1 MKKKVLLII
10 SVLGV
15 LGIFWAII
23 IGIGEKND
31 KKSSGEIA
39 TKDSAVKQ
47 QELTTGYTYHEV
59 EQWVLRLADNDE
71 EKKALGRL
79 IDPLTKSNY
88 ITVSYIV
95 NVAATIGAPDETYKK
110 EILLMD
116 EEECLTREQFD
127 RIYDNMV
134 NSGLSEGLRR
144 TDILVYDL
152 ISYISD
158 DGTSH
163 NELYDG
169 DNYYNLTESIS
180 EDYMNSIIDVYIKD
194 DDIFRVNGMGSETVV
209 FPNAWLISIRE
220 NQCTFLYNGMIKT
233 YPVSAESFDV
243 EECSIVSL
251 SFDNTGIISAKGY
264 DDTVRCR
271 IFDVGDD
278 VLEIENIGS
287 IPLADNFK
295 IYDISDTDNPF
306 CEESLA
312 MLKGHSEVLIVRNGA
327 EVIGAV
333 IEDEAVSKNIRVILS
348 NDNYSSYKMPDITF
362 SCSCSYEVQYSD
374 GSSSVRT
381 SDKITT
387 IKYNEH
393 DEGDVIRIT
402 PNEKNG
408 SIRVLSLNRA
418 CGNPTYEGVIELRI
432 LEDGLHIINEVSLE
446 TYLYS
451 VVSSEMPSGG
461 HEEALKA
468 MAICARGYA
477 FTKMKDG
484 SFDDYNA
491 DLDDSTLCQVYNNAA
506 ATEASKK
513 AVKDTYGI
521 VPVYNDVL
529 IVPLYFSTSCGTTCT
544 NVEVWGGTA
553 YPYFQ
558 ANLETHEKQSIDLSD
573 EESFKQFMTDSMGY
587 DIIDDDMP
595 YYRWSISFTRDDM
608 TNAIN
613 SMLKER
619 MSVSPELIKEVDE
632 EGEIHSTDVTDIGM
646 VKSVKVLERSK
657 SGVVN
662 VLQIEGSLA
671 TIQISGQTNIR
682 NIITPVNQQ
691 IVRHDNSVVTGW
703 TSLPSPYYYVEETE
717 DGFMIYG
724 GGFGH
729 GVGMSQSGAGILAE
743 EGYNY
748 KYILRH
754 YYSYIDFSSI
764 YIIENKKD
772 E

>member
-1 MKKKVLLII
+1 MKRKILLII

-15 LGIFWAII
+15 LSIFGAII
-23 IGIGEKND
+23 IGIGEKKE
-31 KKSSGEIA
+31 KKNSGEVA
-39 TKDSAVKQ
+39 TKDMAAKQ
-47 QELTTGYTYHEV
+47 QELTDGYTYHEV
-59 EQWVLRLADNDE
+59 ENWILRLADNDE

-79 IDPLTKSNY
+79 IDPLTKSSC
-88 ITVSYIV
+88 ITVSYIT
-95 NVAATIGAPDETYKK
+95 NVASTIGAPEETYKK
-110 EILLMD
+110 EVLLMD
-116 EEECLTREQFD
+116 EEEYLTREQFD

-134 NSGLSEGLRR
+134 ESGLSEGLRR
-144 TDILVYDL
+144 ADILVYDL

-169 DNYYNLTESIS
+169 ENYYNLTENIS
-180 EDYMNSIIDVYIKD
+180 DDYINTVIDVYIKD
-194 DDIFRVNGMGSETVV
+194 DDIFRINGMGSENVV
-209 FPNAWLISIRE
+209 FPNVWLISKQE
-220 NQCTFLYNGMIKT
+220 NSCTFLYNGKIKT
-233 YPVSAESFDV
+233 YPVSTENWDV
-243 EECSIVSL
+243 EDGSIVSL
-251 SFDNTGIISAKGY
+251 SIDNTGITSAKGY
-264 DDTVRCR
+264 VDTVRCS

-278 VLEIENIGS
+278 NLEIENAGNV
-287 IPLADNFK
+287 PLADNFK
-295 IYDISDTDNPF
+295 IYDISDADNPF
-306 CEESLA
+306 CEESIA
-312 MLKGHSEVLIVRNGA
+312 MLKGHSEVVIVRNGT

-333 IEDEAVSKNIRVILS
+333 IEDEAVNKDIRVILS

-362 SCSCSYEVQYSD
+362 SCNCSYEVQYSD

-381 SDKITT
+381 SDKVTT

-393 DEGDVIRIT
+393 EEGDIIRII
-402 PNEKNG
+402 PYEKNG
-408 SIRVLSLNRA
+408 TIQILSLNRA
-418 CGNPTYEGVIELRI
+418 CGNPAYEGVIELRI

-477 FTKMKDG
+477 YTKMQDG

-491 DLDDSTLCQVYNNAA
+491 DLDDSTLCQVYNNVE
-506 ATEASKK
+506 ATAASKK

-544 NVEVWGGTA
+544 NVEVWGGAA

-558 ANLETHEKQSIDLSD
+558 ANLETHEKQNIDLSD

-595 YYRWSISFTRDDM
+595 YYRWSISFTKEDM

-613 SMLKER
+613 TMLKER
-619 MSVSPELIKEVDE
+619 ISVSPELIKEVDE
-632 EGEIHSTDVTDIGM
+632 EGKTHSTDVTEIGQ
-646 VKSVKVLERSK
+646 VKSVKVMERSK

-662 VLQIEGSLA
+662 VLQIEGTLA
-671 TIQISGQTNIR
+671 TIQISGQTNVR

-691 IVRHDNSVVTGW
+691 IVRQDNSVVTGW

-717 DGFMIYG
+717 EGFMIYG